1 MSHLF
6 DSIKQTV
13 FARLNHYGGDIDNEL
28 PEESIQTAA
37 VTCSAES
44 KASHPGRR
52 RLKENY
58 TSHWDLDYLPREEMD
73 QLIEKSKD
81 KSGITPD

>member
-13 FARLNHYGGDIDNEL
+13 FARLNHYSGDIDNEL
-28 PEESIQTAA
+28 PEESSQTAA
-37 VTCSAES
+37 VTCRAES
-44 KASHPGRR
+44 KALHPGRR

-81 KSGITPD
+81 KSAINPD